1 MKSALVEW
9 KGILYLGGHDVVTNW
24 NDTYT
29 GQIRKIVGKQ
39 KLIIP
44 SIRAIIQN
52 EDGEVLFIRR
62 RGNGSWAMPAGAIEL
77 NESILGCLC
86 REVNEETG
94 LVVSKATLI
103 ATYTEPRFTVKN
115 EYGDEYQGFELL
127 FRVDE
132 WSGSLVHVT
141 DETTE
146 ACFYSFDK
154 LPILQEGYWGA
165 HHKEVIEDYLNY
177 QGVPLIK

>member
-1 MKSALVEW
+1 MS
-9 KGILYLGGHDVVTNW
+9 NW

-29 GQIRKIVGKQ
+29 GQLRKIVGKQ

-52 EDGEVLFIRR
+52 DVGEVLFIRR

-77 NESILGCLC
+77 NESILDCLS
-86 REVNEETG
+86 REVKEETG
-94 LVVSKATLI
+94 LIVSKATLI
-103 ATYTEPRFTVKN
+103 ATYTEPRFSVKN
-115 EYGDEYQGFELL
+115 DYGDEYQGFELL
-127 FRVDE
+127 FKVDE

-146 ACFYSFDK
+146 ACFYSLAE
-154 LPILQEGYWGA
+154 LPPLQVGYWGT
-165 HHKEVIEDYLNY
+165 HHKEVIEDYRNY
-177 QGVPLIK
+177 QGVPLLK